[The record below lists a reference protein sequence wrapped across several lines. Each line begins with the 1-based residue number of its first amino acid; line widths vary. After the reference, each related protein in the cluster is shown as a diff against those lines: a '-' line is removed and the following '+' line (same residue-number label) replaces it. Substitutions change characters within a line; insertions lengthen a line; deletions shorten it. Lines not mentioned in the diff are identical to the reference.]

1 MNRLITD
8 YFDSTKDIFLH
19 PTTTNILNEVRKE
32 GNVSQLS
39 QQDIVKFRQS
49 LYDISRETE
58 ARILRGKRRH
68 LAARKWISFAP
79 GERANKRTHEIH
91 TEDKFI
97 ILSFYICTREYIG
110 L

>member
-79 GERANKRTHEIH
+79 GEREHLESKQKNT
-91 TEDKFI
+91 
-97 ILSFYICTREYIG
+97 
-110 L
+110 